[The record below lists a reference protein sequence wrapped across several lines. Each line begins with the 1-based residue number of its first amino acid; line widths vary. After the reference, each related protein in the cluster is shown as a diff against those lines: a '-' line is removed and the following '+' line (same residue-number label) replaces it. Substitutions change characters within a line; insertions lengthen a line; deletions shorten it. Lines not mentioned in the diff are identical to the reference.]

1 MANEV
6 VQRGG
11 AAVAPGERRGVMTR
25 LSDFYHEV
33 IAEMR
38 KVTWPDQ
45 PQLRDTTVKILIFV
59 LLVAAVIGIIDVIV
73 QFIFV
78 RGLPSLFTR

>member
-1 MANEV
+1 MATDV
-6 VQRGG
+6 ARRP
-11 AAVAPGERRGVMTR
+11 AVDVERRGIGTR
-25 LSDFYHEV
+25 TVDFYHEV
-33 IAEMR
+33 VAEMR

-59 LLVAAVIGIIDVIV
+59 LFVAAVIGIIDVLV

>member
-1 MANEV
+1 MATDVARRETAHV
-6 VQRGG
+6 PRRS
-11 AAVAPGERRGVMTR
+11 AAGR
-25 LSDFYHEV
+25 LTEFYHEV

-59 LLVAAVIGIIDVIV
+59 LFVAAVIGLIDVFV
-73 QFIFV
+73 QLIFV